1 MIRINLL
8 PVRQKRGHQS
18 TQAQLWIG
26 AVLLLATVLGCVFW
40 AWSVAGTLE
49 NRKEQIQTKEQ
60 EKKRLAK
67 QIREVKDLE
76 DVMKE
81 LKEKLAVIDKLSKSK
96 TGPVRVLDDLSKETP
111 TQVWLTDVDDK
122 SGGMTIK
129 GVSLD
134 HEHVSAFMKALQTSK
149 YFSNVILKHSK
160 ETKQKG
166 GTLYEFSIT
175 CKVNYSA

>member
-81 LKEKLAVIDKLSKSK
+81 LKEKLGSSTSSPRARPARFASWTIC
-96 TGPVRVLDDLSKETP
+96 PRRP
-111 TQVWLTDVDDK
+111 PPR
-122 SGGMTIK
+122 SG
-129 GVSLD
+129 
-134 HEHVSAFMKALQTSK
+134 
-149 YFSNVILKHSK
+149 
-160 ETKQKG
+160 
-166 GTLYEFSIT
+166 
-175 CKVNYSA
+175 